1 MKLHRSFW
9 LLIICTAI
17 SFIILTFVG
26 GYSYW
31 YFSKSKEA
39 QKWVTHTH
47 EIISIVEAAE
57 GNIINAENN
66 QRAFLITNNESFLR
80 DYEKDQNEIKNKLKS
95 LEEKFSDN
103 RPQRGN
109 LETLEQLIATR
120 LDSLKYEYQKMREN
134 PQGAYLFVK
143 SGQGARQMK
152 AVKSHFEA
160 MRDIEVRLLNKRLK
174 EAELQSQRTTTLIL
188 ASIIIA
194 LITTG
199 TFAFF
204 NVRDLKR
211 RFKIEASLRKAEHE
225 AHASNKAK
233 SDFLANMSHEIRTPM
248 NAIVGMAD
256 LLMETSLTSEQKRYV
271 QIFQRSGHGLLGL
284 INDILDLSKV
294 EAGQLELE
302 YIDFGI
308 SDVLDHVSE
317 LVATKAHQKGIE
329 FIVLIDP
336 DISEYYV
343 GDANRIR
350 QVILNLVNNSVKFT
364 ERGEVVVSVNKHP
377 LGDAPNHLLIQIKD
391 TGMGMTPEQVGKV
404 FERFTQA
411 NETISSKFGGTG
423 LGLSISKKII
433 ELMNGNITIE
443 SKLGVG
449 TTLSID
455 LTLPVSTKAIINSS
469 SLSADF
475 KNKRALIVD
484 DNTNNR
490 LILRQILSKHKVII
504 EEAVTGREAIE
515 KITSAQIS
523 HTPFDFILM
532 DGAMP
537 DTNGFAVTEKL
548 KQDGLIGNAI
558 IMMLTSNQRAG
569 DIQRSKDLG
578 IKGYLVKPISP
589 RELSSKLQLA
599 LGNKM
604 DHQEQMIVTNQN
616 THQQNIL
623 VVDDN
628 PDNRSLIEAYFKGT
642 KFRSTMVSDGREAIT
657 AFKKNKYDLILMDI
671 QMPVM
676 DGLEAT
682 KEMRKIEKN
691 ESLNPTPIIALSAY
705 ALKEE
710 KDKSIQA
717 GCNLHLSKPIKKSE
731 LLTAIATYVVPKDN
745 DEEFIAEVDPDLKD
759 MAINYI
765 ALRKEELSV
774 LKQNLID
781 KDFKNLT
788 SLGHKMRGVAESY
801 GFPELTQYGDELEKA
816 SKLSRET
823 ECAEIIRKIEHYL
836 KHVKIKIEET

>member
-1 MKLHRSFW
+1 MKLHRSFL

-31 YFSKSKEA
+31 YFSKSNDA

-47 EIISIVEAAE
+47 EIISILEAAE

-66 QRAFLITNNESFLR
+66 QRAFLITNNESFLQ
-80 DYEKDQNEIKNKLKS
+80 DYEKDISEIRNELTS
-95 LEEKFSDN
+95 LEEKLSDN
-103 RPQRGN
+103 KPQRGN
-109 LETLEQLIATR
+109 LKILEDLIDTR
-120 LDSLKYEYQKMREN
+120 IDSLKYGYQKMREN
-134 PQGAYLFVK
+134 PQEAYLFVK
-143 SGQGARQMK
+143 SGVGARQMK
-152 AVKSHFEA
+152 AVKSHLET
-160 MRDIEVRLLNKRLK
+160 MRDIEVKLLNKRLK
-174 EAELQSQRTTTLIL
+174 QADLQSQRTANLIL
-188 ASIIIA
+188 ASILIA
-194 LITTG
+194 FITTG
-199 TFAFF
+199 TFALF

-211 RFKIEASLRKAEHE
+211 RFKTENSLRKAEHE
-225 AHASNKAK
+225 AQAANKAK

-302 YIDFGI
+302 CVDFGI
-308 SDVLDHVSE
+308 SEVLDQVSE
-317 LVATKAHQKGIE
+317 LVAIKAHQKGIE

-336 DISEYYV
+336 DINEYYV

-364 ERGEVVVSVNKHP
+364 ERGEVMVSINKHP
-377 LGDAPNHLLIQIKD
+377 LGDAPNHLLIQIQD
-391 TGMGMTPEQVGKV
+391 SGMGMTPEQAKKV
-404 FERFTQA
+404 FERFAQA
-411 NETISSKFGGTG
+411 NENISSKFGGTG
-423 LGLSISKKII
+423 LGLSISKKLI
-433 ELMNGNITIE
+433 ELMNGSIKIE

-455 LTLPVSTKAIINSS
+455 LTLPISNKPIISS
-469 SLSADF
+469 SYPSADF

-484 DNTNNR
+484 DNANNR
-490 LILRQILSKHKVII
+490 LILRQILSKHEVII

-515 KITSAQIS
+515 KMTSAQMS
-523 HTPFDFILM
+523 HIPFDFILM
-532 DGAMP
+532 DGKLP
-537 DTNGFAVTEKL
+537 DTDGFTATEKL
-548 KQDGLIGNAI
+548 KQAGLVGDTI
-558 IMMLTSNQRAG
+558 IMMLTSDQRAG

-589 RELSSKLQLA
+589 RELSNKLQMA
-599 LGNKM
+599 LGNKI
-604 DHQEQMIVTNQN
+604 DQKEQTIITNQN

-642 KFRSTMVSDGREAIT
+642 KFRSTMAADGMEAVN
-657 AFKKNKYDLILMDI
+657 AFKNNKFDLILMDI

-682 KEMRKIEKN
+682 REIRKIEKDGGLT
-691 ESLNPTPIIALSAY
+691 STPIIALSAY

-717 GCNLHLSKPIKKSE
+717 GCNQHLSKPIKKAE
-731 LLTAIATYVVPKDN
+731 LLTAISNYMVPKDN
-745 DEEFIAEVDPDLKD
+745 EEEFFAEVDPDLKE

-765 ALRKEELSV
+765 AARKEEMSV
-774 LKQNLID
+774 LKQNLMD

-836 KHVKIKIEET
+836 KYVKIINCLT